1 MRSRFSGARRRGLLS
16 LGILGLNAALLLAPL
31 AAEAQEAWP
40 SKPIHYIVPFAA
52 GGLADAV
59 ARAIGPEL
67 SERLG
72 QPVLIVNRAG
82 VSGVVGAQMV
92 ARAEP
97 DGYTLLG
104 GTITTHAVVPFLNK
118 SIGYD
123 PVKDFEPVT
132 MVGTVTNILVV
143 NENSKYKNLQDLI
156 ADLKARPDTL
166 TFGTAG
172 PGTTQHLAGELFQG
186 ITHTKM
192 RAIPYK
198 GGSAAIT
205 DLMGGQLDM
214 VFETST
220 VAKPLVLANKVRALG
235 STGPEPVDGLPGV
248 KPLASEG
255 LPGFDV
261 RSWQGIFVPA
271 KTPPAIVKR
280 LAAEL
285 DAVLKLPE
293 VRQRMKLLGVDI
305 SGMGPEA
312 FGRYQRAEIARW
324 GKVIKDAGI
333 TAQ

>member
-1 MRSRFSGARRRGLLS
+1 MRNHFSSARRRHLLS
-16 LGILGLNAALLLAPL
+16 AGVVGLASAFGLAPSGVL
-31 AAEAQEAWP
+31 AQDAWP
-40 SKPIHYIVPFAA
+40 TKPIHYIVPFAA

-59 ARAIGPEL
+59 ARAIGPAL
-67 SERLG
+67 GERLG
-72 QPVLIVNRAG
+72 QPVVIDNRAG

-97 DGYTLLG
+97 DGYTILG

-143 NENSKYKNLQDLI
+143 NEKSKYKTLQDLI
-156 ADLKARPDTL
+156 ADLKAHPDTL

-172 PGTTQHLAGELFQG
+172 PGTTQHLAGELLQS

-205 DLMGGQLDM
+205 DLMGGQIDM

-220 VAKPLVLANKVRALG
+220 VAKPLVLAGKVRALG
-235 STGPEPVDGLPGV
+235 TTGPEPVAGLPGV
-248 KPLASEG
+248 KPLAQEG
-255 LPGFDV
+255 VPGFDV

-271 KTPPAIVKR
+271 KTPAAVVKR

-285 DAVLKLPE
+285 DAVLKMPE
-293 VRQRMKLLGVDI
+293 VRQRMALLGVDV
-305 SGMGPEA
+305 SGLGPEA
-312 FGRYQRAEIARW
+312 FGQYQRAEIARW

>member
-1 MRSRFSGARRRGLLS
+1 MSIRRFAFGRRALLS
-16 LGILGLNAALLLAPL
+16 AAVVSLAGPLGIASFAQAAD
-31 AAEAQEAWP
+31 AWP
-40 SKPIHYIVPFAA
+40 SKPIRYIVPFAA

-59 ARAIGPEL
+59 ARAIGPAL
-67 SERLG
+67 GQRLG
-72 QPVLIVNRAG
+72 QPVIIENRAG

-97 DGYTLLG
+97 DGYTILG
-104 GTITTHAVVPFLNK
+104 GTITTHAVIPFLNK

-132 MVGTVTNILVV
+132 MIGTVTNILVV
-143 NENSKYKNLQDLI
+143 NEKSKYKTVQDLI
-156 ADLKARPDTL
+156 TDMKAHPDAL

-172 PGTTQHLAGELFQG
+172 PGTTQHLAGELFQS

-192 RAIPYK
+192 RPIAYK
-198 GGSAAIT
+198 GGAAAIT
-205 DLMGGQLDM
+205 DLMGGQIDM

-220 VAKPLVLANKVRALG
+220 VAKPLVVANKVRALG
-235 STGPEPVDGLPGV
+235 TTGPDPVAGLPGV
-248 KPLASEG
+248 KPLADEG
-255 LPGFDV
+255 IPGFDV

-271 KTPPAIVKR
+271 ITPQAIVNR
-280 LAAEL
+280 LATEL
-285 DAVLKLPE
+285 DAVLKSPE
-293 VRQRMKLLGVDI
+293 VQQRMATLGVDI

-312 FGRYQRAEIARW
+312 FGAYQKSEIARW

>member
-1 MRSRFSGARRRGLLS
+1 MSIRRSAFGRRALLS
-16 LGILGLNAALLLAPL
+16 AAVVSLAGPLGLAASFAQ
-31 AAEAQEAWP
+31 AADAWP
-40 SKPIHYIVPFAA
+40 TKSIRYIVPFAA

-59 ARAIGPEL
+59 ARAIGPAL
-67 SERLG
+67 GERLG
-72 QPVLIVNRAG
+72 QPVIIENRAG

-97 DGYTLLG
+97 DGYTIMG
-104 GTITTHAVVPFLNK
+104 GTITTHAVIPFLNK

-143 NENSKYKNLQDLI
+143 NENSKYKTVQDLI
-156 ADLKARPDTL
+156 ADMKARPDAL

-172 PGTTQHLAGELFQG
+172 PGTTQHLAGELFQS

-192 RAIPYK
+192 RPIAYK
-198 GGSAAIT
+198 GGAGAIT
-205 DLMGGQLDM
+205 DLMGGQIDM

-220 VAKPLVLANKVRALG
+220 VAKPLVVANKVRALG
-235 STGPEPVDGLPGV
+235 TTGPEPVAGLPGV
-248 KPLASEG
+248 KPLADEG
-255 LPGFDV
+255 IPGFDV

-271 KTPPAIVKR
+271 KTPKAIVNR
-280 LAAEL
+280 LATEL
-285 DAVLKLPE
+285 DAVLKSPE
-293 VRQRMKLLGVDI
+293 VRQRMATLGVDI

-312 FGRYQRAEIARW
+312 FGKYQKAEIARW